1 MMKDNEQK
9 IIELKAQVYDIIN
22 ASDKEQYRAT
32 ELFKS
37 NMKQIQDR
45 TNSEIAAINVQIEEL
60 KATGNN

>member
-1 MMKDNEQK
+1 MKDNEQK
-9 IIELKAQVYDIIN
+9 IIELKAKVYDILN
-22 ASDKEQYRAT
+22 ASEKAQYQET

-37 NMKQIQDR
+37 KVKQIQDK